1 MSACTHVCVC
11 PCVLV
16 LPEFFMKLIAS
27 NKKAYQNFNLLEK
40 WECGIALT
48 GGEVKSI
55 RAGEVNFK
63 DAYAWVKEQEVY
75 LSNLH
80 IAPYEQAGYMQ
91 PEPDR
96 VRKLLLHKKEI
107 MRIHGLMTAK
117 GKSLVPTRIYLTDRG
132 LIKVEV
138 SIAQGK
144 KLYDKRD
151 DIKDREVKRE
161 ISRAIRQRR
170 N

>member
-1 MSACTHVCVC
+1 
-11 PCVLV
+11 
-16 LPEFFMKLIAS
+16 MKLIAS

-40 WECGIALT
+40 WECGIVLSGA
-48 GGEVKSI
+48 EVKSI

-63 DAYAWVKEQEVY
+63 DAYAWVKGEEVF

-80 IAPYEQAGYMQ
+80 INPYQQAGYIQ

-96 VRKLLLHKKEI
+96 VRKLLMHKKEI
-107 MRIHGLMTAK
+107 KRIHGLMTAK
-117 GKSLVPTRIYLTDRG
+117 GKSLIPTRIYLTERG
-132 LIKVEV
+132 FVKVE
-138 SIAQGK
+138 IAVGQGK

-151 DIKDREVKRE
+151 DIKKREVNRE
-161 ISRAIRQRR
+161 ISRAVRQHK

>member
-1 MSACTHVCVC
+1 
-11 PCVLV
+11 
-16 LPEFFMKLIAS
+16 MKLIAS
-27 NKKAYQNFNLLEK
+27 NKKAYQNYNLFEK

-63 DAYAWVKEQEVY
+63 DAYAWVKEEEMF

-80 IAPYEQAGYMQ
+80 ISPYEQAGYTQ

-96 VRKLLLHKKEI
+96 VRKLLMHKKEI
-107 MRIHGLMTAK
+107 KRIFGLMTIK
-117 GKSLVPTRIYLTDRG
+117 GKTLVPTRIYLNDRG
-132 LIKVEV
+132 FVKVEV
-138 SIAQGK
+138 AVGQGK

-151 DIKDREVKRE
+151 VIKDRDIKRE
-161 ISRAIRQRR
+161 ISRAVRQYK

>member
-1 MSACTHVCVC
+1 
-11 PCVLV
+11 
-16 LPEFFMKLIAS
+16 MKLIAT

-63 DAYAWVKEQEVY
+63 DSYAWVKEEEVY
-75 LSNLH
+75 LSNMH
-80 IAPYEQAGYMQ
+80 ISPYAQSGYIQ

-96 VRKLLLHKKEI
+96 VRKLLMHKKEI
-107 MRIHGLMTAK
+107 KRIHGLMTAR
-117 GKSLVPTRIYLTDRG
+117 GKTLVPTRIYLTERG
-132 LIKVEV
+132 LVKVEIA
-138 SIAQGK
+138 IAQGK

-161 ISRAIRQRR
+161 ISRAMRR
-170 N
+170 R

>member
-1 MSACTHVCVC
+1 MRTFVLLCSCV
-11 PCVLV
+11 PV
-16 LPEFFMKLIAS
+16 LPEVVMKPIAT
-27 NKKAYQNFNLLEK
+27 NKKAYQNYNLSEK
-40 WECGIALT
+40 WECGIVLT

-55 RAGEVNFK
+55 RAGDVNFK
-63 DAYAWVKEQEVY
+63 DAYAWVKEQEIF

-80 IAPYEQAGYMQ
+80 ISPYMQSGYIQ

-96 VRKLLLHKKEI
+96 VRKLLMHRKEI
-107 MRIHGLMTAK
+107 MRIHGLMTAR
-117 GKSLVPTRIYLTDRG
+117 GKTLVPTKIYITERG

-138 SIAQGK
+138 AIGQGK

-151 DIKDREVKRE
+151 DIKDRQVKRE
-161 ISRAIRQRR
+161 ISRAVRHYK

>member
-1 MSACTHVCVC
+1 
-11 PCVLV
+11 
-16 LPEFFMKLIAS
+16 MKLIAS
-27 NKKAYQNFNLLEK
+27 NKKAYQNYNLLEK

-63 DAYAWVKEQEVY
+63 DAYAWVKEEEVF

-80 IAPYEQAGYMQ
+80 ISPYEQAGYLQ

-96 VRKLLLHKKEI
+96 VRKLLMHKKEI
-107 MRIHGLMTAK
+107 KRIHGLMTAK
-117 GKSLVPTRIYLTDRG
+117 AKALVPTRIYITERG
-132 LIKVEV
+132 LVKVE
-138 SIAQGK
+138 IAVGQGK

-151 DIKDREVKRE
+151 DIKKREINRE
-161 ISRAIRQRR
+161 ISRAVRQRK

>member
-1 MSACTHVCVC
+1 
-11 PCVLV
+11 
-16 LPEFFMKLIAS
+16 MKLIAS
-27 NKKAYQNFNLLEK
+27 NKKAYQNYNLLEK

-80 IAPYEQAGYMQ
+80 ISPYEQCGYMQ

-96 VRKLLLHKKEI
+96 VRKLLMHKKEI
-107 MRIHGLMTAK
+107 KRIHGLMTAR
-117 GKSLVPTRIYLTDRG
+117 GKSLVPTRIYLNDRG
-132 LIKVEV
+132 FVKVEIAV
-138 SIAQGK
+138 AQGK

-151 DIKDREVKRE
+151 DIKTREINRE
-161 ISRAIRQRR
+161 ISRAVRSRK

>member
-1 MSACTHVCVC
+1 
-11 PCVLV
+11 
-16 LPEFFMKLIAS
+16 MKLIAT
-27 NKKAYQNFNLLEK
+27 NKKAYQNYNLLDK

-63 DAYAWVKEQEVY
+63 DAYAWVKEEEMF

-80 IAPYEQAGYMQ
+80 ISPYEQAGYIQ

-96 VRKLLLHKKEI
+96 VRKLLMHKKEI
-107 MRIHGLMTAK
+107 KRIYGLMTAR
-117 GKSLVPTRIYLTDRG
+117 GKTLVPTRIYLNDRG
-132 LIKVEV
+132 FVKVEV
-138 SIAQGK
+138 AVGQGK

-151 DIKDREVKRE
+151 AIKSRDIKRE
-161 ISRAIRQRR
+161 ISRAVRR
-170 N
+170 SKI

>member
-1 MSACTHVCVC
+1 
-11 PCVLV
+11 
-16 LPEFFMKLIAS
+16 MKLIAS
-27 NKKAYQNFNLLEK
+27 NKKAYQNYNLLDK

-63 DAYAWVKEQEVY
+63 DAYAWVMEEEMF

-80 IAPYEQAGYMQ
+80 ISPYAQSGYMQ

-96 VRKLLLHKKEI
+96 VRKLLMHKKEI
-107 MRIHGLMTAK
+107 KRIFGLMTAR
-117 GKSLVPTRIYLTDRG
+117 GKTLVPTRIYLTERG

-138 SIAQGK
+138 AIAQGK
-144 KLYDKRD
+144 KLYDKRE
-151 DIKDREVKRE
+151 DIKGREIKRE
-161 ISRAIRQRR
+161 ISRAVRQRR
-170 N
+170 A

>member
-1 MSACTHVCVC
+1 MCSIVLLCSGPHVLSKVS
-11 PCVLV
+11 
-16 LPEFFMKLIAS
+16 MKLIAS

-80 IAPYEQAGYMQ
+80 IAPYEQAGYLQ

-117 GKSLVPTRIYLTDRG
+117 GKSLVPTKIYLTERG
-132 LIKVEV
+132 LIKVEI

-161 ISRAIRQRR
+161 ISRAIRHRK